1 MKEDVCV
8 EVIGSPSNLP
18 KPHFEGDR
26 LIGNPISQDQIEF
39 KHPCLHSAVKTM
51 RFSIWTKMGNDAKV
65 GNDIAEK
72 DDIKLE
78 NNQCNA
84 GAFEIGFVY
93 LKYLRPVFCEEES
106 A

>member
-1 MKEDVCV
+1 
-8 EVIGSPSNLP
+8 
-18 KPHFEGDR
+18 
-26 LIGNPISQDQIEF
+26 
-39 KHPCLHSAVKTM
+39 M

-78 NNQCNA
+78 NNQCSA
-84 GAFEIGFVY
+84 GVFEIGFVY
-93 LKYLRPVFCEEES
+93 LKYLRRVFCEEES